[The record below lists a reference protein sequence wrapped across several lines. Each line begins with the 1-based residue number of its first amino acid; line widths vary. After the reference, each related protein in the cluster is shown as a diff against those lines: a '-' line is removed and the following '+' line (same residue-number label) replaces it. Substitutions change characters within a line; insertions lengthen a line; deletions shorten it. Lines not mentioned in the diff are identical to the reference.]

1 MMSEI
6 EIVLAQHTEQIKTL
20 FKESAENK
28 QLTESVQKLAISV
41 ERLTMQMSQQG
52 ERIEALEDNARF
64 KWRTVWSC
72 VASAILGAIVAFVMG
87 KVLS

>member
-1 MMSEI
+1 MMSDI
-6 EIVLAQHTEQIKTL
+6 EITLAQHTEQIKTL

-52 ERIEALEDNARF
+52 ERIDALEDNAKF

-87 KVLS
+87 KVLG